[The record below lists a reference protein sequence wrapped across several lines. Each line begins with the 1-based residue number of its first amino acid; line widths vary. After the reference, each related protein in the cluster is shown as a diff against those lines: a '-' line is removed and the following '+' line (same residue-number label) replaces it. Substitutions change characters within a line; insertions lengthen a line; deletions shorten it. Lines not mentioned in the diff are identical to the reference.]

1 MKFAT
6 VEAVPL
12 VKTGTWNG
20 STGSKAI
27 TKEDLEA
34 IVEAH
39 ESAVLDKG
47 VLKKG
52 HLDPR
57 HENPA
62 WDGDPA
68 YGQVDNLRLS
78 DDGETLLGDYINVPE
93 DLAESLP
100 SAYPNRSAEIAWGVK
115 LKDAAGKVT
124 KEFKAALAGVA
135 LLGRTPPAVKGL
147 GGPVS
152 AFSASAVEFDS
163 IGVFSVVTEF
173 SLPGGLT
180 ANALREALSTAI
192 TDAFKDSTPKTN
204 GEYSEWPWMVDYD
217 DEKAWFRSNGGV
229 FQVGYTASDGGAITL
244 NDDVTEVIEKRSFV
258 PVPDTATVPQ
268 TQLSETQANDVQ
280 GAESAT
286 ENATKEEP
294 SMSEHLKKLR
304 DRLGLPE
311 TATEEEI
318 LAAAAEA
325 VPEPA
330 PESKVDADGKPVVEA
345 EEQTNNSA
353 ATGKHAAPAAGD
365 APKTVIVS
373 EAAFSELMASNQ
385 TNSEKLAA
393 MEADNRKRHVAGL
406 VSDYTKAGKIHP
418 TEKSYFTEALATNE
432 ESTRKLLD
440 ARAGIP
446 VVAIGSENVDPVQFS
461 ENQNFD
467 DAFKFFNLPIGGN

>member
-1 MKFAT
+1 MAKFKT

-20 STGSKAI
+20 STGEKSI

-39 ESAVLDKG
+39 QSNVLDKG

-57 HENPA
+57 HENPT
-62 WDGDPA
+62 WDGEPA

-78 DDGETLLGDYINVPE
+78 EDGETLLGDYVNVPE

-115 LKDAAGKVT
+115 IKDAAGKVK

-152 AFSASAVEFDS
+152 AFSAGAVEYES
-163 IGVFSVVTEF
+163 IGVFSMVSQF

-192 TDAFKDSTPKTN
+192 TDQFKGTKATDS
-204 GEYSEWPWMVDYD
+204 EYAEWPWMVDYD
-217 DEKAWFRSNGGV
+217 DTKAWFRSNGGV
-229 FQVGYTASDGGAITL
+229 FQVGYTASEAGEITL

-268 TQLSETQANDVQ
+268 TQLSEKQATNVQ

-286 ENATKEEP
+286 DEATREEP
-294 SMSEHLKKLR
+294 SMSEYLKKLR
-304 DRLGLPE
+304 DKLGLPD

-318 LAAAAEA
+318 LTAAAEA
-325 VPEPA
+325 VPA
-330 PESKVDADGKPVVEA
+330 PEAEESNTETDGTKPEVQ
-345 EEQTNNSA
+345 EQTNNSA
-353 ATGKHAAPAAGD
+353 GKHAAVPAGD
-365 APKTVIVS
+365 GTPETVVVS
-373 EAAFSELMASNQ
+373 KAAFSELMNTSKQNAA
-385 TNSEKLAA
+385 ELAA
-393 MEADNRKRHVAGL
+393 FREEKRKEHVASL
-406 VSDYTKAGKIHP
+406 VSHFTATGKIHP
-418 TEKSYFTEALATNE
+418 TEVGYFTNALDKNEAETVAHLE
-432 ESTRKLLD
+432 
-440 ARAGIP
+440 ARVGIP
-446 VVAIGSENVDPVQFS
+446 VSPVGSSVAETVSFGEG
-461 ENQNFD
+461 D
-467 DAFKFFNLPIGGN
+467 DLSPAFAFFNLEGGK

>member
-1 MKFAT
+1 MAKFAT

-57 HENPA
+57 HQNPA

-152 AFSASAVEFDS
+152 AFSAGSVEFDG
-163 IGVFSVVTEF
+163 IGVFSMVTEF

-192 TDAFKDSTPKTN
+192 TDEFKAKKSLD
-204 GEYSEWPWMVDYD
+204 GEYAEWPWMIDYD
-217 DEKAWFRSNGGV
+217 DTKAWFRANGGV
-229 FQVGYTASDGGAITL
+229 FQVGYTASDAGVITL
-244 NDDVTEVIEKRSFV
+244 NDDVTEVIEKRTYV

-268 TQLSETQANDVQ
+268 TQLSEMEATNVQ
-280 GAESAT
+280 GAESA
-286 ENATKEEP
+286 NAKATREEP
-294 SMSEHLKKLR
+294 SMSEYLKKLR
-304 DRLGLPE
+304 DKLGLPE

-318 LAAAAEA
+318 LTAAAEA
-325 VPEPA
+325 VQEPA
-330 PESKVDADGKPVVEA
+330 PESTDSKVDADGKPVVETT
-345 EEQTNNSA
+345 EQTNNSA
-353 ATGKHAAPAAGD
+353 GKHAAPAAGD
-365 APKTVIVS
+365 SPETVIVS
-373 EAAFSELMASNQ
+373 AAAFSELMESNQ
-385 TNSEKLAA
+385 SNATRLAA
-393 MEADNRKRHVAGL
+393 MEAAERKRRVDSL
-406 VSDYTKAGKIHP
+406 VKDYTKAGKIHP
-418 TEKSYFTEALATNE
+418 SEKSFFSAQLETNE
-432 ESTRKLLD
+432 TETRKLLD

-446 VVAIGSENVDPVQFS
+446 VAAIGSENVDAVSFS
-461 ENQNFD
+461 EGDTDFGP
-467 DAFKFFNLPIGGN
+467 ALKFFNLEGN